1 MARPFVDSIHDA
13 DVADCQVAYDHYRE
27 VRRTSSMKALAAKHN
42 ISPLTLSRRMKR
54 LKEGRDVP
62 RIRSQRT

>member
-1 MARPFVDSIHDA
+1 MARPFVDSISDDEVQQAA
-13 DVADCQVAYDHYRE
+13 DEYRHYCN
-27 VRRTSSMKALAAKHN
+27 VRRECSMKALAAKYG